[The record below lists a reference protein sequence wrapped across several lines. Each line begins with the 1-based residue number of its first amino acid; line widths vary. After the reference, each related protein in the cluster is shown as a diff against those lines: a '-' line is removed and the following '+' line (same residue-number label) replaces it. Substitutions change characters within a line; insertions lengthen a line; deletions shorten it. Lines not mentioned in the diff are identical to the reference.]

1 MSKKTLYIY
10 RVILGVFI
18 IGAVL
23 FFAFRFLFKLPAFMK
38 VLALGLVVL
47 TIYLVVKNLIEHNKK
62 KKNE

>member
-18 IGAVL
+18 IVAVL
-23 FFAFRFLFKLPAFMK
+23 LLAFRFLFRLPAFMK

-47 TIYLVVKNLIEHNKK
+47 TIYLVLKNLIKHNKK
-62 KKNE
+62 KENE